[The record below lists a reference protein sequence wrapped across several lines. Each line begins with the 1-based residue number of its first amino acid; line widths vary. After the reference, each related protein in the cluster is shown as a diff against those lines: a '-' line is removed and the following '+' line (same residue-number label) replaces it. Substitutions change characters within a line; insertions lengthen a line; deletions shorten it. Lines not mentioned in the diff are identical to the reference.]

1 MTKRLVNNQAATFDM
16 QVEREAWGLS
26 VTSNSEDRQEG
37 IDSFLE
43 KRPAHFRG
51 R

>member
-1 MTKRLVNNQAATFDM
+1 M
-16 QVEREAWGLS
+16 QVEREAWGLG
-26 VTSNSEDRQEG
+26 VTGDSEDRQEG

-43 KRPAHFRG
+43 KRPAEFRG